1 MTEELLL
8 TTEQALL
15 AIAILTPI
23 LICLIRKPVEIG
35 CTGIDLTYCDER
47 QGLQFAS
54 RAVAIHVAKALS
66 AYGNF

>member
-1 MTEELLL
+1 MMAFVLKHGKK
-8 TTEQALL
+8 QSK
-15 AIAILTPI
+15 PY
-23 LICLIRKPVEIG
+23 IRNVEIG

-66 AYGNF
+66 AYGNFYPVEVKG